1 MLINWRIRVGIA
13 VVRSGWR
20 IGAGLACLLVSS
32 VAVAEQVTVGVLAH
46 RGTDKAIAMWTPTVE
61 YLATRIPGREFR
73 LMPLDLQEMPVALER
88 GELDF
93 ILTNPGHYVELEADY
108 GITRIA
114 TLKNFRH
121 GKPSKTFGA
130 VIFTRASRDDIQTLV
145 DLRGKTFAAVDE
157 GAFGGFQ
164 MAWREL
170 KDAGID
176 PFADLRELRFSGFP
190 QDNIVF
196 DVHDGRVDAGTVRT
210 DILEGLAARGR
221 VDLSSFRVLNL
232 QTGDDFPFLHST
244 RLYPEWAFAK
254 ARPTPDMLASNVAV
268 ALLQMPEGHPAAR
281 EGDYAGWTVP
291 LNYQPVHEL
300 FMELGIGPYARPGG
314 FTLKDVIQRYWYWL
328 AVILFFILFSLSFNV
343 MVKRQV
349 VRRTAE
355 LTREVTERKRAEEE
369 SRKLL
374 GENRFLIRKSL
385 AVQEGERRHL
395 ARELHDELGQ
405 CITAIQ
411 ADAKIISERA
421 PPSDTHVATSV
432 AAIQEVA
439 TRIYEVVHSMMQRL
453 RPGML
458 DDLGLIDTL
467 NEEIDA
473 WRTRQPD
480 TGYKLVVDGDLCGL
494 GDDINITLYRI
505 VQECLTNIAKHAQ
518 ANHVA
523 IRLGVVDEVSG
534 DATAGQIHAQAVRLE
549 ISDDGVGIDADVRG
563 PGLGLIGMRERVE
576 GFSGRFS
583 VVSDPDGGTTIS
595 VELPLT
601 PAESAA

>member
-1 MLINWRIRVGIA
+1 
-13 VVRSGWR
+13 
-20 IGAGLACLLVSS
+20 LLVSS
-32 VAVAEQVTVGVLAH
+32 VTVAEQVTVGVLAH

-61 YLATRIPGREFR
+61 YLADRVPGREFR
-73 LMPLDLQEMPVALER
+73 LVPLDLQEMPVALER

-93 ILTNPGHYVELEADY
+93 ILTNPGHYVELEAAH

-114 TLKNFRH
+114 TLKNIRQ
-121 GKPSKTFGA
+121 GEPSKTFGA
-130 VIFTRASRDDIQTLV
+130 VIFTRATRDDIQTLA
-145 DLRGKTFAAVDE
+145 DLRGKRFAAVDE

-196 DVHDGRVDAGTVRT
+196 DVRDGRVDAGTVRT

-221 VDLSSFRVLNL
+221 IDLSDLRILNP
-232 QTGDDFPFLHST
+232 QTDDDFPFLHST

-268 ALLQMPEGHPAAR
+268 ALLQMPEAHPAAR
-281 EGDYAGWTVP
+281 AGDYAGWTVP

-300 FMELGIGPYARPGG
+300 FMELGIGPYARSGG
-314 FTLKDVIQRYWYWL
+314 FTLMDVMQRYWYWF

-421 PPSDTHVATSV
+421 PRGDTHVATSV

-467 NEEIDA
+467 NEEVDA
-473 WRTRQPD
+473 WRARQPGMD
-480 TGYKLVVDGDLCGL
+480 YELVIDDDLSGL
-494 GDDINITLYRI
+494 GEDTNITLYRI

-523 IRLGVVDEVSG
+523 IRLSMVDEASG
-534 DATAGQIHAQAVRLE
+534 DGPAGQLHTQAARLD
-549 ISDDGVGIDADVRG
+549 ITDDGVGIDADVRG

>member
-1 MLINWRIRVGIA
+1 MFVLP
-13 VVRSGWR
+13 S
-20 IGAGLACLLVSS
+20 LAM
-32 VAVAEQVTVGVLAH
+32 AEPVTVGVLAH
-46 RGTDKAIAMWTPTVE
+46 RGTDKAIARWTPTVE
-61 YLATRIPGREFR
+61 YLAARIPGREFR
-73 LMPLDLQEMPVALER
+73 LVPLDLKEMPVALER

-93 ILTNPGHYVELEADY
+93 ILTNPGHYVELEAAY

-130 VIFTRASRDDIQTLV
+130 VIFTQANRDDIQTLD

-196 DVHDGRVDAGTVRT
+196 DVRDSRVDAGTVRT

-221 VDLSSFRVLNL
+221 IDLSNFHVLNR
-232 QTGDDFPFLHST
+232 QSGDDFPFLHST

-254 ARPTPDMLASNVAV
+254 ARPTPDMLASKVAV
-268 ALLQMPEGHPAAR
+268 ALLQMPEAHPAAR
-281 EGDYAGWTVP
+281 AGDYAGWTVP

-300 FMELGIGPYARPGG
+300 FMELGIGPYARSGG
-314 FTLKDVIQRYWYWL
+314 FTLMDVMQRYWYWF

-421 PPSDTHVATSV
+421 PPGDTHVATSV

-467 NEEIDA
+467 NEEVDA

-480 TGYKLVVDGDLCGL
+480 TGYELVIDSDLSGL
-494 GDDINITLYRI
+494 GEDINITLYRI

-523 IRLGVVDEVSG
+523 IRLTMVDLAPG
-534 DATAGQIHAQAVRLE
+534 DAPAGQIHAQAVRLE
-549 ISDDGVGIDADVRG
+549 ITDDGVGIDADVRG

-576 GFSGRFS
+576 GFNGRFS
-583 VVSDPDGGTTIS
+583 VVSNPDGGTTIS
-595 VELPLT
+595 VALPLT
-601 PAESAA
+601 PAESVT

>member
-1 MLINWRIRVGIA
+1 M
-13 VVRSGWR
+13 RSVWR
-20 IGAGLACLLVSS
+20 IGTGLAFLLLSS

-46 RGTDKAIAMWTPTVE
+46 RGVDKTIAMWTPTVE
-61 YLATRIPGREFR
+61 YLAARIPGREFR
-73 LMPLDLQEMPVALER
+73 LVPLDLQEMPVALER

-93 ILTNPGHYVELEADY
+93 ILTNPGHYVELEAAH
-108 GITRIA
+108 GVTRIA
-114 TLKNFRH
+114 TLKNIRQ
-121 GKPSKTFGA
+121 GEPSKRFGA
-130 VIFTRASRDDIQTLV
+130 VIFTRATRDDIQTLA
-145 DLRGKTFAAVDE
+145 DLRGKRFAAVDE

-196 DVHDGRVDAGTVRT
+196 DVRDGRIDAGTVRT

-221 VDLSSFRVLNL
+221 IDLSDLRILNR

-254 ARPTPDMLASNVAV
+254 ARPTPDMLASKVTV
-268 ALLQMPEGHPAAR
+268 ALLQMPAEHPATRA
-281 EGDYAGWTVP
+281 GDYAGWTVP
-291 LNYQPVHEL
+291 LNYQSVHDL
-300 FMELGIGPYARPGG
+300 FRQLEIGPYARPEG
-314 FTLKDVIQRYWYWL
+314 FTLMDVMQRYWYWF
-328 AVILFFILFSLSFNV
+328 AVLLFFILFSLSFNV
-343 MVKRQV
+343 LVKRQV

-355 LTREVTERKRAEEE
+355 LTREVKERKRAEEE

-374 GENRFLIRKSL
+374 GENRVLIRKSL

-421 PPSDTHVATSV
+421 PQGDTHVATSA
-432 AAIQEVA
+432 AAIQDVA

-467 NEEIDA
+467 NEEVDA
-473 WRTRQPD
+473 WRTRQPGTD
-480 TGYKLVVDGDLCGL
+480 YDLVIDGDLSSL
-494 GDDINITLYRI
+494 GEDINITLYRI
-505 VQECLTNIAKHAQ
+505 VQECLTNIAKHAH
-518 ANHVA
+518 ANHVT
-523 IRLGVVDEVSG
+523 IRLTVVDELPDV
-534 DATAGQIHAQAVRLE
+534 APAGQVYAQAVQLV
-549 ISDDGVGIDADVRG
+549 IADDGAGIDADVR
-563 PGLGLIGMRERVE
+563 PTGLGLIGMRERVE
-576 GFSGRFS
+576 GFNGRFS
-583 VVSDPDGGTTIS
+583 VVSGTGQGTTIY